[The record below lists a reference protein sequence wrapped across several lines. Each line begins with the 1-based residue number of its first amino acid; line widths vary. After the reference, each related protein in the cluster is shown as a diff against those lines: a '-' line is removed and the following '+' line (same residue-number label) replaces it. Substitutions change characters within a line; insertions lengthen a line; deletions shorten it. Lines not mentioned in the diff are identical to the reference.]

1 MSVFEQ
7 CKKLNKIKGNK
18 GEEIASNFLKKNK
31 YKILERNY
39 SNKIGEIDIIAEK
52 NGVIVFVEVK
62 ERETLAFGR
71 PIEAVDGR
79 KQNKIRQTAEVYLMS
94 KRKNW
99 VETRFDVVEILGEE
113 VNLIENAF

>member
-1 MSVFEQ
+1 MPVFEHS
-7 CKKLNKIKGNK
+7 KRLNKIKGNK

-62 ERETLAFGR
+62 ERETLTFGR
-71 PIEAVDGR
+71 PVEAVDGR
-79 KQNKIRQTAEVYLMS
+79 KQNKIRRTAEVYLMS

-99 VETRFDVVEILGEE
+99 VDVRFDVVEILGDEI
-113 VNLIENAF
+113 NQIENAF